1 MSTPFTARDPTFEAR
16 VRASFAR
23 QAFMETLG
31 ARIEHVRPGDVLL
44 SLPFSDALTQQH
56 GFLHAGAA
64 TSVIDSACGYA
75 ALSLASP
82 DAGVL
87 SVEFKVNLLAP
98 ATGDAFY
105 ASGRVLRSGRTLC
118 VCQGELRADAP
129 DSPTVLV
136 LMQCTIMFVRDRE
149 GVRD

>member
-75 ALSLASP
+75 ADVAL
-82 DAGVL
+82 
-87 SVEFKVNLLAP
+87 P
-98 ATGDAFY
+98 AVTRHFNITTAMKLPLI
-105 ASGRVLRSGRTLC
+105 S
-118 VCQGELRADAP
+118 
-129 DSPTVLV
+129 
-136 LMQCTIMFVRDRE
+136 
-149 GVRD
+149 